1 MKRYA
6 FDLGSLDGSKQ
17 ASPGGGSGD
26 DDASSLSQTV
36 GDFALDPPNL
46 QDFPSD
52 PVMIRDFVDGAKDLK
67 VPQAWLATGGEKS
80 PRSSSSAS
88 TSTPGRSSSPPRVG
102 FRERKSAIQNTMGVP
117 KSRAAMINSAIRLY
131 KSVHSNADE
140 NDVKDVIEEVLQ
152 WGQVLVSGE
161 VNSDAALMQ
170 QLAQHDNQVQALNG
184 SLEDKSAALTQ
195 MESTIG
201 MLNKYVR
208 QLEARL
214 HSAGVSLTADEEEE
228 EAFDGKAYDAS
239 AGAGSSAPPRPQ
251 RKPPSLPSVEVPTT
265 PLSTQTAMFDT
276 PAVSPS
282 GKAESL
288 DFLSAYDA
296 KLPQNARA
304 VYERIVAAGEKCARA
319 HGAVE
324 VTKNHLQLKRAMEQT
339 AERRSSTKGSR
350 AYLLQAKD
358 DLKKAEA
365 EAAKAANDA
374 AASRRLFVMLAARLA
389 NVSSRKE
396 AADLQMID
404 KDIAE
409 AMRNLPPPGALSRN
423 QSPTA
428 KKTTPVR
435 KGKLA
440 VMAPGGVDVS
450 KLQKIAKSQERS
462 NANATDTDSEVSAD
476 SGTSPESAEERREG
490 DARAQA
496 RKSLTPGTSPTR
508 KRASIHHQADAFTGS
523 NAGVQVIIEMYR
535 FAQKEEIDLDKEQ
548 ARLDVNGD
556 GTLDLD
562 DMMECCELLGH
573 KLPKKKAAALFD
585 HLYKME
591 KATSMVN
598 STQPEELI
606 SLNHFVDTLRE
617 KPPALSH
624 WHSRA
629 IGSVALQE
637 SKGKRKSVGLLTVNH
652 EAERHGAGSHVV
664 MVRQNSALG
673 NMATDP
679 NTGNSRVVHEFKQS
693 LKNGWNN
700 DFSGHLTEKLHRKQ
714 KNTKGFGNIFEQ
726 LNHHHKGGF
735 DPELRRSSISVN
747 GAHDLNTSVGTHT
760 ERTLMKIA
768 VYCKR
773 YDVHIWDAFA
783 RYDQFGDGFIEE
795 ADLKGALNDLGL
807 AITVAESK
815 LVYNSFVRPEVKKE
829 HGRIK
834 IQDLHDGICK
844 YVLSDDKQDSA
855 LRSKDVEAETG
866 GDSS

>member
-1 MKRYA
+1 MK
-6 FDLGSLDGSKQ
+6 KKKK
-17 ASPGGGSGD
+17 
-26 DDASSLSQTV
+26 LSTR
-36 GDFALDPPNL
+36 LRR
-46 QDFPSD
+46 
-52 PVMIRDFVDGAKDLK
+52 IR
-67 VPQAWLATGGEKS
+67 
-80 PRSSSSAS
+80 R
-88 TSTPGRSSSPPRVG
+88 R
-102 FRERKSAIQNTMGVP
+102 
-117 KSRAAMINSAIRLY
+117 
-131 KSVHSNADE
+131 
-140 NDVKDVIEEVLQ
+140 
-152 WGQVLVSGE
+152 
-161 VNSDAALMQ
+161 
-170 QLAQHDNQVQALNG
+170 
-184 SLEDKSAALTQ
+184 
-195 MESTIG
+195 
-201 MLNKYVR
+201 
-208 QLEARL
+208 
-214 HSAGVSLTADEEEE
+214 
-228 EAFDGKAYDAS
+228 
-239 AGAGSSAPPRPQ
+239 SSAPGHSGEAPGSRPRSRRRRPV
-251 RKPPSLPSVEVPTT
+251 RHACRV
-265 PLSTQTAMFDT
+265 
-276 PAVSPS
+276 AV
-282 GKAESL
+282 GKGRESRL
-288 DFLSAYDA
+288 LSAYDA

-304 VYERIVAAGEKCARA
+304 VYERIVAAGEMCSSAR
-319 HGAVE
+319 GGGGL
-324 VTKNHLQLKRAMEQT
+324 KNHLQLKRAMEQT
-339 AERRSSTKGSR
+339 AERRSSTQGSR

-409 AMRNLPPPGALSRN
+409 AMRNLPPPGALGRN

-476 SGTSPESAEERREG
+476 SGTRPESAEERREG

-624 WHSRA
+624 WHCALLAVSRCRSRKES
-629 IGSVALQE
+629 GSRWV
-637 SKGKRKSVGLLTVNH
+637 SRTMRR
-652 EAERHGAGSHVV
+652 RHTGSHVV
-664 MVRQNSALG
+664 MVRQNSPR
-673 NMATDP
+673 NMATDL

-700 DFSGHLTEKLHRKQ
+700 DFSGHLKEKLHRSR
-714 KNTKGFGNIFEQ
+714 NTKGFGHFLSNSIITTRAVSI
-726 LNHHHKGGF
+726 LSCDG
-735 DPELRRSSISVN
+735 RRY
-747 GAHDLNTSVGTHT
+747 L
-760 ERTLMKIA
+760 
-768 VYCKR
+768 
-773 YDVHIWDAFA
+773 
-783 RYDQFGDGFIEE
+783 
-795 ADLKGALNDLGL
+795 
-807 AITVAESK
+807 
-815 LVYNSFVRPEVKKE
+815 
-829 HGRIK
+829 
-834 IQDLHDGICK
+834 
-844 YVLSDDKQDSA
+844 
-855 LRSKDVEAETG
+855 
-866 GDSS
+866 